1 MKQLKIIFGH
11 KKQAITGFLFIVVF
25 TALLSFPGKGITL
38 ESNNY
43 PNILWRHL
51 EILCS
56 FGPRNPGSQGHQETR
71 QYIKQIGQKY
81 ADKVVEQTFSY
92 QSADN
97 QMLSLHNIELTFEG
111 QESGRP
117 ILLGAHY
124 DTRPHADE
132 DPDPESQNKPIVGA
146 NDGGSG
152 TAVLLAL
159 AQYLS
164 ENKPQKPIRLVF
176 FDGEDYGR
184 KLSGEYFLGSFHY
197 AKEIKKTRK
206 EKWPKFVLVVD
217 MVGDKNLQIYKE
229 VNSLKSAPG
238 LLDLI
243 YDVADRKGAHQFIN
257 KSKYTIRDDH
267 IPFIEMGI
275 PSAVL
280 IDFDYPHWH
289 TLSDTLD
296 KCSKESLFAA
306 FSVVADALDEI

>member
-1 MKQLKIIFGH
+1 MPISL
-11 KKQAITGFLFIVVF
+11 KKQSFTGLQFIILSAALFISP
-25 TALLSFPGKGITL
+25 TKGISVEL
-38 ESNNY
+38 NAY
-43 PNILWRHL
+43 PKILWQHL

-56 FGPRNPGSQGHQETR
+56 FGPRNPGSLGHQETR

-81 ADKVVEQTFSY
+81 ADKVEEQSFSY
-92 QSADN
+92 QSTDN
-97 QMLSLHNIELTFEG
+97 QMLTLHNIELTFEG
-111 QESGRP
+111 HETGRP

-132 DPDPESQNKPIVGA
+132 DPNPKSRNKPIVGA

-164 ENKPQKPIRLVF
+164 ENKPKKPIRLVF
-176 FDGEDYGR
+176 FDGEDFGH

-206 EKWPKFVLVVD
+206 DKWPKFVLVVD

-229 VNSLKSAPG
+229 INSLKSASG
-238 LLDLI
+238 LVNHI
-243 YDVADRKGAHQFIN
+243 YDVADRKGVHQFKN
-257 KSKYTIRDDH
+257 KSKYSIRDDH

-275 PSAVL
+275 PSAVI

-289 TLSDTLD
+289 TLKDTLD

-306 FSVVADALDEI
+306 FSVVADALDGI